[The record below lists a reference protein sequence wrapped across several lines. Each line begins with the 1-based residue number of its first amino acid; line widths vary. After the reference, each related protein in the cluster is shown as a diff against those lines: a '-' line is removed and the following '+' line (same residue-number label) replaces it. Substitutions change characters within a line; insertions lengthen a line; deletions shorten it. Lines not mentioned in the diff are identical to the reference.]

1 MEVDCG
7 IGDTELEVVTNVTN
21 HLLLGEGDWTGRGGG
36 GGREGDF
43 VKTPLFCDLLLRPTE
58 RPSIK
63 RSGRR
68 SRGGGFAECG
78 KVERG
83 TVKWEVVARRR
94 RRRRNGLMVGPQSR
108 TVGSPDGPAEIPL
121 LSPGHSQNRFPYE
134 REERWFPKRSPGQ
147 AGRPHFRRPKLA
159 FLTGVDRTPRKEL
172 FPGAVDGWD
181 LISLDC
187 SGLDEGHGEDR
198 GSGRTSEAHA
208 GTTPSRGAH
217 DHRTGGRPG
226 LAGGGIT
233 LHRPRSSG
241 IGLGRAAPK
250 EKETKHAM
258 VRFLATPGVAPGG
271 GTRTLNGK
279 CTELKLEKVGG
290 SYKLHY
296 GVGYSLITM
305 ASALGGLACVH

>member
-1 MEVDCG
+1 M
-7 IGDTELEVVTNVTN
+7 
-21 HLLLGEGDWTGRGGG
+21 
-36 GGREGDF
+36 
-43 VKTPLFCDLLLRPTE
+43 KTPLFCDLLLRPTE

-198 GSGRTSEAHA
+198 GSGWTSEAHA
-208 GTTPSRGAH
+208 GTTPSRGP
-217 DHRTGGRPG
+217 TITG
-226 LAGGGIT
+226 LADDQAWLVEGST
-233 LHRPRSSG
+233 THSTSS
-241 IGLGRAAPK
+241 AF
-250 EKETKHAM
+250 
-258 VRFLATPGVAPGG
+258 VRHWFGESCSKRERDKA
-271 GTRTLNGK
+271 RNG
-279 CTELKLEKVGG
+279 
-290 SYKLHY
+290 
-296 GVGYSLITM
+296 
-305 ASALGGLACVH
+305 

>member
-1 MEVDCG
+1 MGSHLARLLCLALMR
-7 IGDTELEVVTNVTN
+7 DTVKIA
-21 HLLLGEGDWTGRGGG
+21 DRGGHL
-36 GGREGDF
+36 
-43 VKTPLFCDLLLRPTE
+43 K
-58 RPSIK
+58 
-63 RSGRR
+63 
-68 SRGGGFAECG
+68 
-78 KVERG
+78 
-83 TVKWEVVARRR
+83 
-94 RRRRNGLMVGPQSR
+94 
-108 TVGSPDGPAEIPL
+108 
-121 LSPGHSQNRFPYE
+121 
-134 REERWFPKRSPGQ
+134 
-147 AGRPHFRRPKLA
+147 
-159 FLTGVDRTPRKEL
+159 RTPGPRRQ
-172 FPGAVDGWD
+172 GG
-181 LISLDC
+181 
-187 SGLDEGHGEDR
+187 
-198 GSGRTSEAHA
+198 
-208 GTTPSRGAH
+208 H

-271 GTRTLNGK
+271 GTLNGK

>member
-1 MEVDCG
+1 MRESGTWNGEVG
-7 IGDTELEVVTNVTN
+7 SG
-21 HLLLGEGDWTGRGGG
+21 GETA
-36 GGREGDF
+36 
-43 VKTPLFCDLLLRPTE
+43 KTTTE
-58 RPSIK
+58 RTDGRTTIQD
-63 RSGRR
+63 RWISGRTDQQKSPSF
-68 SRGGGFAECG
+68 SR
-78 KVERG
+78 
-83 TVKWEVVARRR
+83 
-94 RRRRNGLMVGPQSR
+94 
-108 TVGSPDGPAEIPL
+108 
-121 LSPGHSQNRFPYE
+121 GHSQNRFPYE

-198 GSGRTSEAHA
+198 GSGWTSEAHA
-208 GTTPSRGAH
+208 GTTPSRGPTI
-217 DHRTGGRPG
+217 TGVADDQAWLVEGSTTHSTSS
-226 LAGGGIT
+226 A
-233 LHRPRSSG
+233 SG

-271 GTRTLNGK
+271 GTLNGK